1 MASVKGAFF
10 MPFGGVWHVAN
21 DGLISKV
28 LGRFRRRSDARDA
41 STAYFRTLT
50 EYSPAFRTWQGGVYE
65 MELTRA
71 CIHAFASACS
81 KGEPHISGNG
91 RPELVKAFESWPN
104 DYMTWPRFLYRLAT
118 IYEVDCTAFVIPTY
132 DENGFTNGL
141 FPLKPDYTE
150 LMDVDGEM
158 WVRFTLRTGERMAFP
173 ASDVCCISKY
183 QYLSDYFGTPNN
195 LQATMNLLNKQVQAE
210 NNAIDIGGKIKFI
223 GKIVG
228 QVAPEDQRRKR
239 DEFYARNFTD
249 NDTVLMTY
257 DSTFADV
264 QQVKA
269 STYTI
274 STDEMERIDK
284 HVFYYFGANEDIL
297 QNKADEAK
305 WDSYYEGKVETF
317 FLHLSEG
324 LTQAC
329 FSRRMVT
336 QSNSPNRI
344 WFGSDRL
351 QFVSAATKRNIVRD
365 MTSYGIMTVNEGR
378 AILDLPALPGMD
390 VFMVR
395 GEFFQMDTSGTVVF
409 SSGGREGLP
418 TPDPTDDPDFDLGGD
433 DQLYND
439 ADAYG
444 ATEKPDI

>member
-1 MASVKGAFF
+1 LASD
-10 MPFGGVWHVAN
+10 N
-21 DGLISKV
+21 LLSKL
-28 LGRFRRRSDARDA
+28 LGRFGRRSDAKSRTA
-41 STAYFRTLT
+41 SYFQTLT
-50 EYSPAFRTWQGGVYE
+50 DYNPSFRTWRGGVYE

-71 CIHAFASACS
+71 CVHAFASACS
-81 KGEPHISGNG
+81 KGEPHITGNG
-91 RPELVKAFESWPN
+91 RPELVKAFKSWPN
-104 DYMTWPRFLYRLAT
+104 PYMTWPRFLYRLAT

-132 DENGFTNGL
+132 DDRGYTNGL
-141 FPLKPDYTE
+141 FPLRPETTD
-150 LMDVDGEM
+150 LIDVDGEM
-158 WVRFTLRTGERMAFP
+158 WVRFTLRTGECMAFP
-173 ASDVCCISKY
+173 AAEVCCISKY
-183 QYLSDYFGTPNN
+183 QYLSDYFGTANN
-195 LQATMNLLNKQVQAE
+195 LQATMDLLNKQVQAE
-210 NNAIDIGGKIKFI
+210 HNAVELGGKIKFI
-223 GKIVG
+223 GKVVG

-239 DEFYARNFTD
+239 DEFYARNFTE

-257 DSTFADV
+257 DSTFSDIE
-264 QQVKA
+264 QVKA

-284 HVFYYFGANEDIL
+284 HVFDYFGCNEDIL

-324 LTQAC
+324 LTQSC

-336 QSNSPNRI
+336 QTDAPNRI

-378 AILDLPALPGMD
+378 AILNLPTLPGMD

-395 GEFFQMDTSGTVVF
+395 GEFFQMDMGGRVVF
-409 SSGGREGLP
+409 ASGGREGLP
-418 TPDPTDDPDFDLGGD
+418 VPDPVDDPDFDLGGD
-433 DQLYND
+433 DQIYND

-444 ATEKPDI
+444 AVEKADV

>member
-1 MASVKGAFF
+1 MASNNPLSK
-10 MPFGGVWHVAN
+10 
-21 DGLISKV
+21 LIGK
-28 LGRFRRRSDARDA
+28 LRHRMDARARTA
-41 STAYFRTLT
+41 SYFQTLT
-50 EYSPAFRTWQGGVYE
+50 EYSPSFRTWRGGVYE

-71 CIHAFASACS
+71 CVHAFASACS
-81 KGEPHISGNG
+81 KGEPHIEGKG
-91 RPELVKAFESWPN
+91 RPELVKAFRSWPN
-104 DYMTWPRFLYRLAT
+104 PYMTWPRFLYRLAT

-132 DENGFTNGL
+132 DDRGYTNGL
-141 FPLKPDYTE
+141 FPIRPETTDLI
-150 LMDVDGEM
+150 DVDGEM
-158 WVRFTLRTGERMAFP
+158 WVRFTLRTGEQMAFP

-183 QYLSDYFGTPNN
+183 QYLSDYFGTSNN
-195 LQATMNLLNKQVQAE
+195 LQATMDLLNKQVQAE
-210 NNAIDIGGKIKFI
+210 HNAVELGGKIKFI
-223 GKIVG
+223 GKVVG
-228 QVAPEDQRRKR
+228 QFAPEDQRRKR

-257 DSTFADV
+257 DSTFADIT
-264 QQVKA
+264 QVKA

-284 HVFYYFGANEDIL
+284 HVFDYFGCNEAIL
-297 QNKADEAK
+297 QNSADEAK

-324 LTQAC
+324 LTQSC

-336 QSNSPNRI
+336 QSDAPNRI

-378 AILDLPALPGMD
+378 AILDLPKLPGMD

-395 GEFFQMDTSGTVVF
+395 GEFFQMDMSGRVVF
-409 SSGGREGLP
+409 ASGGREGLP
-418 TPDPTDDPDFDLGGD
+418 VPDPVDDPDFDLGGD
-433 DQLYND
+433 DQIYND

-444 ATEKPDI
+444 AVEKADV

>member
-1 MASVKGAFF
+1 MASD
-10 MPFGGVWHVAN
+10 N
-21 DGLISKV
+21 LLSKI
-28 LGRFRRRSDARDA
+28 LGRLRNRSDSKSRTA
-41 STAYFRTLT
+41 SYFQTLT
-50 EYSPAFRTWQGGVYE
+50 DYSPSFRTWRGGVYE

-71 CIHAFASACS
+71 CVHAFASACS
-81 KGEPHISGNG
+81 KGEPHIAGG
-91 RPELVKAFESWPN
+91 ARQELAKAFRSWPN
-104 DYMTWPRFLYRLAT
+104 PYMTWPRFLYRLAT
-118 IYEVDCTAFVIPTY
+118 IYEVDCTAFVVPTY
-132 DENGFTNGL
+132 DDHGIVDGL
-141 FPLKPDYTE
+141 FPIRPETTDLI
-150 LMDVDGEM
+150 DVDGEM
-158 WVRFTLRTGERMAFP
+158 WVRFNLRTGEHMAFP
-173 ASDVCCISKY
+173 CTEVCCLSKY
-183 QYLSDYFGTPNN
+183 QYLSDYFGTANN
-195 LQATMNLLNKQVQAE
+195 LQATMDLLNKQVQAE
-210 NNAIDIGGKIKFI
+210 HNAVELGGKIKFI
-223 GKIVG
+223 GKVVG

-257 DSTFADV
+257 DSTFADIE
-264 QQVKA
+264 QVKA

-284 HVFYYFGANEDIL
+284 HVFDYFGCNEDIL

-336 QSNSPNRI
+336 QTDANRI

-378 AILDLPALPGMD
+378 AILNLPTLPGMD

-395 GEFFQMDTSGTVVF
+395 GEFFQMSLDGTVVF
-409 SSGGREGLP
+409 ASGGHEGLP
-418 TPDPTDDPDFDLGGD
+418 VPDPVDDPDFDLGGD
-433 DQLYND
+433 DQIYQD

-444 ATEKPDI
+444 ANEKPDV

>member
-1 MASVKGAFF
+1 MASD
-10 MPFGGVWHVAN
+10 N
-21 DGLISKV
+21 LLSKI
-28 LGRFRRRSDARDA
+28 LGRFRKRSDAESRTA
-41 STAYFRTLT
+41 SYFQTLT
-50 EYSPAFRTWQGGVYE
+50 DYSPSFRTWRGGVYE

-71 CIHAFASACS
+71 CVHAFASACS
-81 KGEPHISGNG
+81 KGEPHIKGNG
-91 RPELVKAFESWPN
+91 RPELVKAFKSWPN
-104 DYMTWPRFLYRLAT
+104 DFMTWPRLLYRLAT

-141 FPLKPDYTE
+141 FPLRPETTD
-150 LMDVDGEM
+150 LIDVDGEM
-158 WVRFTLRTGERMAFP
+158 WVRFNLRTGEHMAFP
-173 ASDVCCISKY
+173 CSEVCCISKY
-183 QYLSDYFGTPNN
+183 QYLSDYFGTANN
-195 LQATMNLLNKQVQAE
+195 LQATMDLLNKQVQAE
-210 NNAIDIGGKIKFI
+210 NNAVDIGGKIKFI
-223 GKIVG
+223 GKVVG

-257 DSTFADV
+257 DTTFDRIE
-264 QQVKA
+264 QVKA

-284 HVFYYFGANEDIL
+284 HVFDYFGCNEDVL

-324 LTQAC
+324 LTQSC

-336 QSNSPNRI
+336 QEHANRI

-365 MTSYGIMTVNEGR
+365 MTSYGIITVNEGR
-378 AILDLPALPGMD
+378 AILDLPKLPGMN

-395 GEFFQMDTSGTVVF
+395 GEFFQMDLDGKVVF
-409 SSGGREGLP
+409 ASGGREGLP
-418 TPDPTDDPDFDLGGD
+418 VSDPTDDPDFDLGGD
-433 DQLYND
+433 DQIYSD
-439 ADAYG
+439 VDAYG
-444 ATEKPDI
+444 SVDKSDI

>member
-1 MASVKGAFF
+1 MASD
-10 MPFGGVWHVAN
+10 N
-21 DGLISKV
+21 LLSKI
-28 LGRFRRRSDARDA
+28 LGRLRNRSDSKSRTA
-41 STAYFRTLT
+41 SYFQTLT
-50 EYSPAFRTWQGGVYE
+50 DYSPSFRTWRGGVYE

-71 CIHAFASACS
+71 CVHAFASACS
-81 KGEPHISGNG
+81 KGEPHIAGG
-91 RPELVKAFESWPN
+91 ARQELAKAFRSWPN
-104 DYMTWPRFLYRLAT
+104 PYMTWPRFLYRLAT
-118 IYEVDCTAFVIPTY
+118 IYEVDCTAFVVPTY
-132 DENGFTNGL
+132 DDHGIVDGL
-141 FPLKPDYTE
+141 FPIRPETTDLI
-150 LMDVDGEM
+150 DVDGEM
-158 WVRFTLRTGERMAFP
+158 WVRFNLRTGEHMAFP
-173 ASDVCCISKY
+173 CTEVCCLSKY
-183 QYLSDYFGTPNN
+183 QYLSDYFGTANN
-195 LQATMNLLNKQVQAE
+195 LQATMDLLNKQVQAE
-210 NNAIDIGGKIKFI
+210 HNAVELGGKIKFI
-223 GKIVG
+223 GKVVG

-257 DSTFADV
+257 DSTFADIE
-264 QQVKA
+264 QVKA

-284 HVFYYFGANEDIL
+284 HVFDYFGCNEAIL
-297 QNKADEAK
+297 QNSADEAK

-329 FSRRMVT
+329 FTRRMVT
-336 QSNSPNRI
+336 QTDANRI

-378 AILDLPALPGMD
+378 AILNLPTLPGMD

-395 GEFFQMDTSGTVVF
+395 GEFFQMSLDGTVVF
-409 SSGGREGLP
+409 ASGGHEGLP
-418 TPDPTDDPDFDLGGD
+418 VPDPVDDPDFDLGGD
-433 DQLYND
+433 DQIYQD

-444 ATEKPDI
+444 ANEKPDV

>member
-1 MASVKGAFF
+1 MAS
-10 MPFGGVWHVAN
+10 
-21 DGLISKV
+21 DTLLSKI
-28 LGRFRRRSDARDA
+28 LGRFRRRSEQSAR
-41 STAYFRTLT
+41 TATYFRTLT
-50 EYSPAFRTWQGGVYE
+50 DYSPSFRTWRGGVYE

-81 KGEPHISGNG
+81 KGEPHITGNG
-91 RPELVKAFESWPN
+91 RPELAKAFRSWPN
-104 DYMTWPRFLYRLAT
+104 PYMTWPRFLYRLAT

-132 DENGFTNGL
+132 DERGFTDGL
-141 FPLKPDYTE
+141 FPIRPEVVE
-150 LMDVDGEM
+150 LIDVDGEM
-158 WVRFTLRTGERMAFP
+158 WVRFSLRTGEHMAFP
-173 ASDVCCISKY
+173 ASEVCCLSKY
-183 QYLSDYFGTPNN
+183 QYLSDYFGTANN
-195 LQATMNLLNKQVQAE
+195 LQATMDLLNKQVQAE
-210 NNAIDIGGKIKFI
+210 HNAVELGGKIKFI
-223 GKIVG
+223 GKVVG

-257 DSTFADV
+257 DSTFADIE
-264 QQVKA
+264 QVKA

-284 HVFYYFGANEDIL
+284 HVFDYFGCNEDIL
-297 QNKADEAK
+297 QNRADEAK

-324 LTQAC
+324 LTQSC

-336 QSNSPNRI
+336 QSESNRI

-378 AILDLPALPGMD
+378 AVLNLPQLPGMD

-395 GEFFQMDTSGTVVF
+395 GEFFQMSMDGRVVF
-409 SSGGREGLP
+409 ASGGREGLP
-418 TPDPTDDPDFDLGGD
+418 VPDPTDDPDFDLGGD
-433 DQLYND
+433 DQIYND

-444 ATEKPDI
+444 ANEKPDV

>member
-1 MASVKGAFF
+1 MKGAFF

-41 STAYFRTLT
+41 STAYFRTMT

-91 RPELVKAFESWPN
+91 RPELVKAFQSWPN
-104 DYMTWPRFLYRLAT
+104 DFMTWPRFLYRLAT

-195 LQATMNLLNKQVQAE
+195 LQATMDLLNKQVQAE
-210 NNAIDIGGKIKFI
+210 NNAIEIGGKIKFI

-228 QVAPEDQRRKR
+228 QVAPEDQKRKR

-284 HVFYYFGANEDIL
+284 HVFYYFGANEDVL

-324 LTQAC
+324 LTQTC

-378 AILDLPALPGMD
+378 AILDLSPLPGMD

-418 TPDPTDDPDFDLGGD
+418 TPDPVDDPDFDLGGD
-433 DQLYND
+433 DQIYND

-444 ATEKPDI
+444 AVEKADV

>member
-1 MASVKGAFF
+1 V
-10 MPFGGVWHVAN
+10 HLAN

-28 LGRFRRRSDARDA
+28 LGRFRRRSDDRAKTA
-41 STAYFRTLT
+41 SYFQTLT
-50 EYSPAFRTWQGGVYE
+50 DYSPSFRTWRGGVYE

-71 CIHAFASACS
+71 CVHAFASACS
-81 KGEPHISGNG
+81 KGEPHIKGNG
-91 RPELVKAFESWPN
+91 RPELVKAFMSWPN
-104 DYMTWPRFLYRLAT
+104 PFMTWPRFLYRLAT
-118 IYEVDCTAFVIPTY
+118 IYEVDCTAFVVPTY
-132 DENGFTNGL
+132 DERGYTNGL
-141 FPLKPDYTE
+141 FPIRPETTDLI
-150 LMDVDGEM
+150 DVDGEM
-158 WVRFTLRTGERMAFP
+158 WVRFSLRTGEHMAFP
-173 ASDVCCISKY
+173 ASEVCCISKY
-183 QYLSDYFGTPNN
+183 QYLSDYFGTQNN
-195 LQATMNLLNKQVQAE
+195 LQATMDLLNKQVQAE
-210 NNAIDIGGKIKFI
+210 HNAVELGGKIKFI
-223 GKIVG
+223 GKITG

-257 DSTFADV
+257 DSTFADIT
-264 QQVKA
+264 QVKA

-284 HVFYYFGANEDIL
+284 HVFDYFGCNEDIL

-324 LTQAC
+324 LTQSC

-336 QSNSPNRI
+336 QTDANRI

-378 AILDLPALPGMD
+378 QILDLPRLPGMD

-395 GEFFQMDTSGTVVF
+395 GEFFQMDMSGTVVF
-409 SSGGREGLP
+409 ASGGREGLP
-418 TPDPTDDPDFDLGGD
+418 VPDPIDDPDFDLGGD
-433 DQLYND
+433 DAIYQD

-444 ATEKPDI
+444 AVEKPDI